1 MTDLEKLRVLLPH
14 WIAHNEEHALEFLD
28 WAGKASLAG
37 HEEATQLIHRAAAE
51 MQQAN
56 DALKLALDR
65 VGGPVAVEPPS
76 PTP

>member
-1 MTDLEKLRVLLPH
+1 MTDLERLRVLLPH

-28 WAGKASLAG
+28 WAGKPSLAG
-37 HEEATQLIHRAAAE
+37 HEETAQLVRRAAEE

-65 VGGPVAVEPPS
+65 LGGPVAVEPPS
-76 PTP
+76 PTH